1 MSVVA
6 RPPRDRELLDALTRP
21 IELDAATHEI
31 LVAENGA
38 VAQAASRAQG
48 DVILFLDGDVLAPRG
63 LASAHGRRQ
72 AEQRRRLILG
82 YTPYRVLHERTPAD
96 YGPRLRSRHYEAR
109 CRAYERDP
117 GTVLLELWGGNLS
130 LWREDW
136 LSLDLG
142 AAETQREIALRCR
155 EAGFRGVFDR
165 SLQALRLYEPS
176 LSEFIGDAR
185 RHGLLEAARPAAP
198 ASGPGR
204 FAAVPSLGLRALLT
218 FAGTAHVWRVQDAA
232 ARLLWEVEARR
243 GATGA

>member
-1 MSVVA
+1 VSVVA

-130 LWREDW
+130 LWHCGAGKPDFAVSSTD
-136 LSLDLG
+136 LSRPCG
-142 AAETQREIALRCR
+142 CTSRPYQNSSAT
-155 EAGFRGVFDR
+155 
-165 SLQALRLYEPS
+165 
-176 LSEFIGDAR
+176 
-185 RHGLLEAARPAAP
+185 HGGTVCSKR
-198 ASGPGR
+198 PGR
-204 FAAVPSLGLRALLT
+204 RPRLQVRAGSPPSPRSDCE
-218 FAGTAHVWRVQDAA
+218 RS
-232 ARLLWEVEARR
+232 
-243 GATGA
+243 